1 MRAGSNA
8 PADPVCI
15 AMIFWENCSNLFCI
29 LPSHSHHSVL
39 LFSGL
44 PPGTVL
50 FASFLFQRLIGQLD
64 GCSHKRTFRSC
75 KIAET
80 DLIYHAP
87 LKIICF
93 SDALILP
100 QHKYRDLF
108 PESVPRLI
116 QSHLHL
122 IRQQT
127 SFKRHCPLEVR
138 LILKAIYHTVAAA
151 FPQCLK
157 TALIC
162 QS

>member
-1 MRAGSNA
+1 MIS
-8 PADPVCI
+8 I
-15 AMIFWENCSNLFCI
+15 AIVEDEEMYAKQLQQFLHQYEKENKEMFD
-29 LPSHSHHSVL
+29 
-39 LFSGL
+39 

-151 FPQCLK
+151 FPQCFK
-157 TALIC
+157 AALIC